1 MKTDAIHAAFTTP
14 TIYTWSAAVTLRHPE
29 KGDLSVQFGNSHR
42 FDCPYAAEAD
52 IAYKIVDG
60 SAIEFPGYRV
70 ADIDVWAFRRASDSA
85 L

>member
-1 MKTDAIHAAFTTP
+1 MKTAPIHAAFTTP
-14 TIYTWSAAVTLRHPE
+14 TIYSWSAAVTLSHPD
-29 KGDLSVQFGNSHR
+29 KDDLEVQFGNCHY

-52 IAYKIVDG
+52 IAYKIIDG

-70 ADIDVWAFRRASDSA
+70 ADIDVFRFQRASDSA

>member
-1 MKTDAIHAAFTTP
+1 MKTAAIHNAFTTP
-14 TIYTWSAAVTLRHPE
+14 TIYSWSAAVTLNHPD
-29 KGDLSVQFGNSHR
+29 KDDLKVQFGNSHY

-52 IAYKIVDG
+52 IAYKVIDG

-70 ADIDVWAFRRASDSA
+70 ADIDVFRFQRASDSA